1 MRKNEV
7 FKKIGGILSELN
19 NQYEFLQTVSGDL
32 NDLEI
37 ELFVAN
43 AHFLADHVEILYKL
57 NLQNR
62 PAELPPEELTKTQ
75 EQKKIPEP
83 KYFEPV
89 VQQVR
94 PAAEEPEEN
103 PTFTSSEPLEIESA
117 KIRPQ
122 EEKPIPQID
131 LASERTE
138 NTHSYMREEEPEVI
152 RHELI
157 LDESEIWDDD
167 FTIPEDEE
175 ILEDTIDTNSEPVVA
190 KEPEKEKPVPN
201 KFVTE
206 AKNNI
211 TTEETITINQKISS
225 QLGNTSAGVIERL
238 SLNPLGDIKAAIS
251 LNDKLLFV
259 KELFNGYNLAYSEAI
274 EILNRFTSFE
284 EAMRFLNTNYVTKN
298 NWKSKPETT
307 EKFYAILKRRYA

>member
-1 MRKNEV
+1 MKKNEV
-7 FKKIGGILSELN
+7 FKKIGGILNELN
-19 NQYEFLQTVSGDL
+19 NQYEFLQTVQGDL

-43 AHFLADHVEILYKL
+43 AHFLADHIEILYKL

-62 PAELPPEELTKTQ
+62 TTNLPAEEEKKT
-75 EQKKIPEP
+75 PEP

-103 PTFTSSEPLEIESA
+103 PTFTSSEPLEIESTR
-117 KIRPQ
+117 IRPQ
-122 EEKPIPQID
+122 EEKPVPQID
-131 LASERTE
+131 LASESTE
-138 NTHSYMREEEPEVI
+138 NTHSYIREDEPEVI

-175 ILEDTIDTNSEPVVA
+175 ILEDTIDTGYTPVDA
-190 KEPEKEKPVPN
+190 KEIGQEKPAAN
-201 KFVTE
+201 KLVAE
-206 AKNNI
+206 NQNKI
-211 TTEETITINQKISS
+211 TAEETITINQKISS
-225 QLGNTSAGVIERL
+225 QLGNTSAGITEQL
-238 SLNPLGDIKAAIS
+238 SVKPLSDIKTAIS

-259 KELFNGYNLAYSEAI
+259 KELFNGYNLAYSEAV
-274 EILNRFTSFE
+274 EILNRFTSFD
-284 EAMRFLNTNYVTKN
+284 EALRFLNANYIIKN
-298 NWKSKPETT
+298 NWESKPETT
-307 EKFYAILKRRYA
+307 EKFYAILKRRYS